1 MGDQSPFLDIIN
13 FGVVDVWREGGVQRG
28 GWYLYS
34 TPSRNIKHQLSDFE
48 PRSSE
53 HEVFV

>member
-1 MGDQSPFLDIIN
+1 MNL
-13 FGVVDVWREGGVQRG
+13 GVMDVWREEEVVRG
-28 GWYLYS
+28 GRYLYS

-48 PRSSE
+48 PRSPE